1 MLKLKNLFRIYMATV
16 PNLIDF
22 YNNQNAL
29 ATRVSEA
36 TAANATSANI
46 ESARLG
52 AEARRL
58 DQEKQLEFFRQK
70 MEDLRNKRAT
80 GSAEQIAAN
89 DITARQQAASL
100 SQGFESTSNQAEK
113 DFRLK
118 LLSMQQEGDQ
128 TRQDQLLASNKDIA
142 NIGAVE
148 TMLTQQRK
156 EELAAPQAAADLQKT
171 KQATRQ
177 DLIKQLQEAEKLPTA
192 WFDKSKGEF
201 KDRIVKSIKAELT
214 SMGENADMIPEV
226 LAAQAPQVAA
236 RAKAL
241 ASNLDT
247 DFAQY
252 AQDGRIQKAMKL
264 MSDYQEALASGRVN
278 STVTKRAIETRLA
291 AKLNALGVNSADM
304 AKIKKTYS
312 LDL

>member
-1 MLKLKNLFRIYMATV
+1 MANV
-16 PNLIDF
+16 KSLIEF

-36 TAANATSANI
+36 TAANQTSANI

-52 AEARRL
+52 AEAKRL

-100 SQGFESTSNQAEK
+100 SQGFEGTQNAAQREFQMKLQTMNEAGANQ
-113 DFRLK
+113 
-118 LLSMQQEGDQ
+118 
-128 TRQDQLLASNKDIA
+128 RQGELIASNKDVA

-148 TMLTQQRK
+148 KMLSEQRK
-156 EELAAPQAAADLQKT
+156 EDLGAPQAAADLQKT
-171 KQATRQ
+171 KQATRA
-177 DLIKQLQEAEKLPTA
+177 DLIKQLGEAEKLPTS
-192 WFDKSKGEF
+192 WLDKSKGEF

-214 SMGENADMIPEV
+214 AMGENADMIPEV

-236 RAKAL
+236 KAKAL
-241 ASNLDT
+241 ADNLDN

-252 AQDGRIQKAMKL
+252 AQDGRIQKATKL
-264 MSDYQEALASGRVN
+264 ISDYQEALASGRVN
-278 STVTKRAIETRLA
+278 STVTKRAIETRLT
-291 AKLNALGVNSADM
+291 AKLNALGVTSADI
-304 AKIKKTYS
+304 AKIKKTYA
-312 LDL
+312 LD

>member
-1 MLKLKNLFRIYMATV
+1 MANV
-16 PNLIDF
+16 KSLIEF

-36 TAANATSANI
+36 TAANQTSANI

-52 AEARRL
+52 AEAKRL

-100 SQGFESTSNQAEK
+100 SQGFEGTQNAAQREFQMKLQTMNEAGANQ
-113 DFRLK
+113 
-118 LLSMQQEGDQ
+118 
-128 TRQDQLLASNKDIA
+128 RQGELIASNKDVA

-148 TMLTQQRK
+148 KMLSEQRK
-156 EELAAPQAAADLQKT
+156 EDLGAPQAAADLQKT
-171 KQATRQ
+171 KQATRA
-177 DLIKQLQEAEKLPTA
+177 DLIKQLGEAEKLPTS
-192 WFDKSKGEF
+192 WLDKSKGEF

-214 SMGENADMIPEV
+214 AMGENADMIPEV

-236 RAKAL
+236 KAKAL
-241 ASNLDT
+241 ADNLDN

-252 AQDGRIQKAMKL
+252 AQDGRIQKATKL
-264 MSDYQEALASGRVN
+264 ISDYQEALASGRVN
-278 STVTKRAIETRLA
+278 STVTKRAIETRLT
-291 AKLNALGVNSADM
+291 AKLNALGVTSADI

-312 LDL
+312 LDS